1 MIGIHPNT
9 LRLYEA
15 TGYIAP
21 VGREANGY
29 RSFAAYH
36 IVQARIA
43 RLSGKLTWMSGPIRE
58 LTLANIRLCRD
69 FACERALA
77 TLGELDRT
85 LASEQKLAEEAVRAV
100 ERFRRKPG
108 QAVEDAV
115 PRRLLRVGE
124 AARLLSLS
132 ADRIRDWERNGLILI
147 PREEPSRYR
156 LLGDEEIDRLRIIRL
171 CRQAGYSISA
181 IRRSLRAL
189 DFGHRGPVAR
199 LIDTPDRDETAIF
212 PVFPTD
218 RWLSTLR
225 DARGQVRIILSCVE
239 ELSSLSP

>member
-29 RSFAAYH
+29 RSFAPYH

-43 RLSGKLTWMSGPIRE
+43 RLSGKLTWMSGPIRN

-100 ERFRRKPG
+100 ERFRRRPG
-108 QAVEDAV
+108 RAVEDAV
-115 PRRLLRVGE
+115 PRRLLRVGRRPVSS
-124 AARLLSLS
+124 AFRQTGSGTGRGTGSSSSPGKSL
-132 ADRIRDWERNGLILI
+132 
-147 PREEPSRYR
+147 
-156 LLGDEEIDRLRIIRL
+156 
-171 CRQAGYSISA
+171 
-181 IRRSLRAL
+181 
-189 DFGHRGPVAR
+189 PV
-199 LIDTPDRDETAIF
+199 TA
-212 PVFPTD
+212 
-218 RWLSTLR
+218 S
-225 DARGQVRIILSCVE
+225 
-239 ELSSLSP
+239 